1 MSIAACAELVRAG
14 DPNRFATAM
23 CAKDLVNRGDLM
35 VLYAFNVEVSRAPWV
50 TQEPMIAE
58 MRLQWWK
65 DAIAEIYSDVETRKH
80 EVVTPLDDLVA
91 RHQVSRHLFDDLI
104 EARRFDIYKEPH
116 PDKSAFETYI
126 AHTSGN
132 LVELAGRSL
141 GTSDPVPFQKAGL
154 AFGISNLFQASL
166 ELYRAGHDPLPVP
179 PSNRSLLIDDQ
190 LSDPDFE
197 EGVQQLARVG
207 LDALKEARLIRSSL
221 PKTTHPA
228 LLVGWNAENI
238 LKIAFEIPAH
248 MAHLCQS
255 EHFETKRGF
264 ALFWRNIL
272 SRW

>member
-116 PDKSAFETYI
+116 PDQSAFETYI

-141 GTSDPVPFQKAGL
+141 GASDPVPFQKAGL